1 MSKKR
6 SDVKCRGFT
15 MVELTLVAIIIL
27 ILIAIALP
35 NFLEAQVRAKVAAAN
50 GEMECLAQTLEEYYI
65 SYRSYPANVVPK
77 LPEGGLS
84 EDGNPGL
91 RGSALTVL
99 TTPVVYLSALP
110 LDQFIPEGKQREL
123 FDYINFVDLT
133 GGPISKTSF
142 RGLGSAAYVLIS
154 VGPNREADTF
164 AQKIPPVL
172 LFYSPTNGT
181 SSPGDIHRFGP

>member
-1 MSKKR
+1 MSQKKF
-6 SDVKCRGFT
+6 DVKCRGFT

-27 ILIAIALP
+27 ILISIALP
-35 NFLEAQVRAKVAAAN
+35 NFLEAQIRAKVTAAN
-50 GEMECLAQTLEEYYI
+50 GDMECLAQALEEYYI
-65 SYRSYPANVVPK
+65 GYRAYPLNVVSK

-84 EDGNPGL
+84 EDGNPNL

-110 LDQFIPEGKQREL
+110 LDQFFPQGKQREL

-142 RGLGSAAYVLIS
+142 RSSGSAAYVLVS
-154 VGPNREADTF
+154 VGPNRESDTF
-164 AQKIPPVL
+164 AQKIPPVML
-172 LFYSPTNGT
+172 LYAPTNGT